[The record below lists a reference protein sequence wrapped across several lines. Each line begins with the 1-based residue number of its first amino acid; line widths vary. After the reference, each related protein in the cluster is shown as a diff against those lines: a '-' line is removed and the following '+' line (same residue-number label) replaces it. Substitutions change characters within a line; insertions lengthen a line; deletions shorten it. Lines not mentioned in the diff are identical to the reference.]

1 MSFSREKKRND
12 TNNRR
17 KRNKRSTGTQTTNRI
32 THPKY
37 STRYEYRLITQVPLN
52 PSYIGFFFLV
62 SFTLLNTYRSR
73 PLESLD
79 YTIHRMRLLIIQ
91 HEDP

>member
-1 MSFSREKKRND
+1 MSFSCEKKRNV

-52 PSYIGFFFLV
+52 PSYIVFFSCVFYTAKYV
-62 SFTLLNTYRSR
+62 
-73 PLESLD
+73 PL
-79 YTIHRMRLLIIQ
+79 TAA
-91 HEDP
+91 